1 MFFRKPP
8 ICHHSSQI
16 PHRCHFGDCPPCGL
30 ICGKQLDGCKHSCP
44 VRCHSAV
51 KTIIRDKVRACH
63 SKPVLL
69 IEWLFFVLIHF
80 LVFWLSWAGCVSTR
94 HSKPV
99 VLIDYSLFWFPRL
112 LIVVEQAVRAGP
124 WEARPTVKEEI
135 VCKPCPPCQVPTPV
149 QCIGLHEVV
158 TAFLGNTHRK

>member
-51 KTIIRDKVRACH
+51 KTIIRDKVSTRH

-69 IEWLFFVLIHF
+69 IDWLFLVLISSSFNCREQAVWAHVTVSRF
-80 LVFWLSWAGCVSTR
+80 YWLIDYSVFWFTSSSFDCRWAGYW
-94 HSKPV
+94 
-99 VLIDYSLFWFPRL
+99 LIDYSLFWFPCL
-112 LIVVEQAVRAGP
+112 LIVVSRLCEHTSQ
-124 WEARPTVKEEI
+124 
-135 VCKPCPPCQVPTPV
+135 
-149 QCIGLHEVV
+149 
-158 TAFLGNTHRK
+158 

>member
-1 MFFRKPP
+1 MKDILKSTPWCNVFRKPP

-51 KTIIRDKVRACH
+51 KTIIRDKVSTRH

-69 IEWLFFVLIHF
+69 IDWLFLVLISSSF
-80 LVFWLSWAGCVSTR
+80 DCR
-94 HSKPV
+94 
-99 VLIDYSLFWFPRL
+99 
-112 LIVVEQAVRAGP
+112 EQAVRAGP

-135 VCKPCPPCQVPTPV
+135 VCKPWPPCQVPTPV

-158 TAFLGNTHRK
+158 TASLGNTHRK